1 MNLTAEIFKGMNTPD
16 GKPSAET
23 MKRWSDMMEGIMSKK
38 TCDRPDY
45 EAMYNDMCVK
55 CAEHRE
61 KIGMLESKN
70 KYLNEQVELVKK
82 LEAESEELRILL
94 REANSQN
101 DILRAQLD
109 TVHLIFGRN
118 H

>member
-23 MKRWSDMMEGIMSKK
+23 LERWSDMLEGIMSENSCGK
-38 TCDRPDY
+38 PNY

-55 CAEHRE
+55 CAEYRE
-61 KIGMLESKN
+61 KIGMLEAKN
-70 KYLNEQVELVKK
+70 KYLNEQIGLVDK
-82 LEAESEELRILL
+82 LGAENEELTALL
-94 REANSQN
+94 REANGQN
-101 DILRAQLD
+101 DIMRAQLD
-109 TVHLIFGRN
+109 IVHLIFGRN